1 MTPECSATK
10 ANTQAVS
17 TMRENFD
24 LKSALS
30 QAVGNLKGQITDVME
45 LVDAEEPVRD
55 MIDADPDV
63 KNYTYT
69 FADGKL
75 YYRENSKMYLKEV
88 SAAMEERIRL
98 MDEIR
103 IVTRQLILSRRKGA
117 AMRNLGSSRSS

>member
-1 MTPECSATK
+1 
-10 ANTQAVS
+10 
-17 TMRENFD
+17 
-24 LKSALS
+24 
-30 QAVGNLKGQITDVME
+30 
-45 LVDAEEPVRD
+45 

-69 FADGKL
+69 FVDGKL

-103 IVTRQLILSRRKGA
+103 TVTRQLIFIQTEGCSDEELRFQQKLLNEKYDAYVKKFGFKLA
-117 AMRNLGSSRSS
+117 